1 MINRLADLDLRYV
14 LDIEAIKQILLLEQ
28 QGHLARGFTKL
39 LRSKRERA
47 PRGLRS
53 VQRSVEVLNG

>member
-1 MINRLADLDLRYV
+1 VINRLADLDPRYV
-14 LDIEAIKQILLLEQ
+14 LDIEAIKEILLLEQ

-39 LRSKRERA
+39 LRSKRKGA